1 MLKRKEKTMNQKEKI
16 SIKGVPE
23 TMLQTLYARAKE
35 SLKSNHYIYDKKAI
49 EIVSQVDYDFSEADK
64 DTTMASGVIARTIV
78 LDRMVDEF
86 LKRNPNAIVVN
97 LACGMDTR
105 CYRMQGRFQRWYNID
120 LPETM
125 RIRELFLIEDGPIYQ
140 IAKSAMDRSYVDE
153 IEYSGEPV
161 LVIIEGL
168 TMYLNEKDIRQIFD
182 IIYNKFSKATIFV
195 ETMSPFVV
203 KHIREKSIEKS
214 QARFTWGVKNGHEL
228 HKLIPEFTNEKDI
241 SLVEGMQ
248 VISPVYRL
256 IGKIPFIRNISN
268 KILVMKKAKECI

>member
-1 MLKRKEKTMNQKEKI
+1 MNQKEKI